1 MLMVRPVVV
10 ARGYACAGVVPL
22 ACLRG
27 LAECSWCAGGG
38 GGVYLRRDGERMPE
52 ACLPGAH
59 GGPRGGAVSIPE
71 VWQVVRA
78 WCPPPGLALRHV
90 CGGSPCP
97 CGGDVPEVVAGYTCA
112 GVVPLACLRGLA
124 GCSWCAGGGGGVYL
138 RRDRFTGGRVVA
150 VLTSGGLLAV
160 LMVCVFLCKLS
171 LDCEGIILS

>member
-1 MLMVRPVVV
+1 M
-10 ARGYACAGVVPL
+10 
-22 ACLRG
+22 
-27 LAECSWCAGGG
+27 
-38 GGVYLRRDGERMPE
+38 YLRRDGERMPE

-124 GCSWCAGGGGGVYL
+124 
-138 RRDRFTGGRVVA
+138 
-150 VLTSGGLLAV
+150 V
-160 LMVCVFLCKLS
+160 LMVAPWWCGGYVGGVAGGAGVVSTPGAVVNLRGGLALS
-171 LDCEGIILS
+171 PGLACGAHGVARGGGPWVCLRRGPLALAVMTRRGWWRGILARG